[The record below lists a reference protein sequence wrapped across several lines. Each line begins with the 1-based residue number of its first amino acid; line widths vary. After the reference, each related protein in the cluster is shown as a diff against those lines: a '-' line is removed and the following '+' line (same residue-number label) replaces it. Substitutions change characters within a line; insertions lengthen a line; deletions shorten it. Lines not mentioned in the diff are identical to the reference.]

1 MERTNLRIETERLI
15 IRPYLIEDYE
25 NWYINYDNRLP
36 SQYKY
41 DDGRPLN
48 MPLSTKEWF
57 NEWINGFYQAAV
69 KDDTYVFG
77 IFRKVDGVNIGKLE
91 ISTILRKEYQW
102 AMMGYS
108 VHNQYWKNGY
118 ATESVSKATESF
130 FEYLGYHRIE
140 LHINVDNQPSI
151 TLAERTGFHFECIR
165 KEFSYENGEWTD
177 FAIYYKNRVL

>member
-15 IRPYLIEDYE
+15 IRPYSIEDYE

-91 ISTILRKEYQW
+91 ISTIPIFIRKLF
-102 AMMGYS
+102 S
-108 VHNQYWKNGY
+108 Y
-118 ATESVSKATESF
+118 AFKMEAGPFCKCDRR
-130 FEYLGYHRIE
+130 LII
-140 LHINVDNQPSI
+140 HINMKLNPMIV
-151 TLAERTGFHFECIR
+151 
-165 KEFSYENGEWTD
+165 
-177 FAIYYKNRVL
+177 